1 MVVLPAP
8 VGPTMATVWPS
19 ETFAEKSLMT
29 GLSGEYPK
37 RTWSNSTLHRT
48 CEVCAFG
55 SSGAT
60 SSSSKKAKMRS
71 AAAAICWSTLLTWVN

>member
-1 MVVLPAP
+1 MSSFTMVVLPAP

-37 RTWSNSTLHRT
+37 RT
-48 CEVCAFG
+48 
-55 SSGAT
+55 
-60 SSSSKKAKMRS
+60 
-71 AAAAICWSTLLTWVN
+71 